1 MSVIVTDA
9 GFAPAPDRQ
18 IPALADLTGTDTAVD
33 LTNTDDPELLV
44 PHLDR
49 LALIRV
55 AFPAFSD
62 GRAFTIAR
70 RLRML
75 GYTGQLIALGPV
87 ISDQYAMC
95 RRVGFDG
102 VEIPDELAAR
112 QPEDQWK
119 FRADWKAH
127 DYQSRL
133 RA

>member
-1 MSVIVTDA
+1 MSIIVTDA
-9 GFAPAPDRQ
+9 GFTPAPGRH
-18 IPALADLTGTDTAVD
+18 IPALAELSTADDAVD
-33 LTNTDDPELLV
+33 LANTDDPLLLV
-44 PHLDR
+44 PHLER
-49 LALIRV
+49 LTLIRI

-75 GYTGQLIALGPV
+75 GYKGQLLALGPV

-112 QPEDQWK
+112 QPEEQWK

>member
-1 MSVIVTDA
+1 MSIIVTDA
-9 GFAPAPDRQ
+9 GFTPAPARE
-18 IPALADLTGTDTAVD
+18 IPALAELTATGLAVD
-33 LTNTDDPELLV
+33 LSNTDNPEVLI

-49 LALIRV
+49 LTLIRV

-75 GYTGQLIALGPV
+75 GYKGQLLALGPV

-102 VEIPDELAAR
+102 VEIPDELAQR
-112 QPEDQWK
+112 QPEEQWK
-119 FRADWKAH
+119 FRANWMAH
-127 DYQSRL
+127 DYQGRL